1 MRSLVPYAAIFVLS
15 LTIEPV
21 RAASSADSD
30 LVDQQRIEALEAKAS
45 QAQPREQPFLYAQ
58 LVQQMTELS
67 IRQYAAGDIGK
78 ATGML
83 KDIQKFAQK
92 IHLSL
97 GNNDKRIKNAEI
109 LLNRTAFRLNEM
121 LQSSNLEDRPLV
133 KQTLAQVNQ
142 AQSATMMELF
152 QK

>member
-1 MRSLVPYAAIFVLS
+1 MRSLVPFAAIFLLS
-15 LTIEPV
+15 LTVEPL
-21 RAASSADSD
+21 RASSADND
-30 LVDQQRIEALEAKAS
+30 LIDQQRIEALEAKAS
-45 QAQPREQPFLYAQ
+45 VAQPREQAFLYAQ

-67 IRQYAAGDIGK
+67 IRQYSAGDVGK
-78 ATGML
+78 ATGLL

-97 GNNDKRIKNAEI
+97 ANNDKRLKNAEI

-121 LQSSNLEDRPLV
+121 LQSSNIEDRPLV
-133 KQTLAQVNQ
+133 KQTIVRVNQ
-142 AQSATMMELF
+142 AQNATLMEVF

>member
-1 MRSLVPYAAIFVLS
+1 MRSLVPFAAIFVLS
-15 LTIEPV
+15 LSVEPL
-21 RAASSADSD
+21 RAASADD
-30 LVDQQRIEALEAKAS
+30 NLIDQQRIDALEAKADV
-45 QAQPREQPFLYAQ
+45 AQPREQPFLYAE

-78 ATGML
+78 ATGLL

-92 IHLSL
+92 IHISL
-97 GNNDKRIKNAEI
+97 TDNDKRLKNAEI

-121 LQSSNLEDRPLV
+121 LQSSDIEDRPLV
-133 KQTLAQVNQ
+133 KQTILQVNQ
-142 AQSATMMELF
+142 AQNAAMMEVF

>member
-1 MRSLVPYAAIFVLS
+1 MRSLVPFAAIFVLS
-15 LTIEPV
+15 LAVEPLC
-21 RAASSADSD
+21 ASSADSD
-30 LVDQQRIEALEAKAS
+30 LIDQQRIEALEAKANV
-45 QAQPREQPFLYAQ
+45 AQPREQPFLYAQ

-67 IRQYAAGDIGK
+67 IRQYSAGDVGK

-83 KDIQKFAQK
+83 RDIQKFAQK

-97 GNNDKRIKNAEI
+97 TGNDKRLKNAEI

-121 LQSSNLEDRPLV
+121 LQATSAEDRPLV
-133 KQTLAQVNQ
+133 KQTLVQVNQ
-142 AQSATMMELF
+142 VQDATMMEVF

>member
-1 MRSLVPYAAIFVLS
+1 MRRLVPFAAIVLLS
-15 LTIEPV
+15 LTVEPL
-21 RAASSADSD
+21 RASSADD
-30 LVDQQRIEALEAKAS
+30 GLIDQQRIEALEAKAS

-67 IRQYAAGDIGK
+67 IRQYAAGDVGK
-78 ATGML
+78 ATGLL

-97 GNNDKRIKNAEI
+97 TGNDKRLKNAEI

-121 LQSSNLEDRPLV
+121 LQSSNVEDRPLV
-133 KQTLAQVNQ
+133 KQTLSQVNQ
-142 AQSATMMELF
+142 AQSATMMEVF